1 MSDKLDAN
9 VNNIDTSGFVS
20 KTKYDTYKADL
31 EKKITNISEF
41 VKKKQITTSALTA
54 DENKIPDVSTLV
66 KKKKKNEYNEKT
78 SDIEKNVTDHSHD
91 KHITS
96 LEFNKLTTE
105 RFAATLKQARL
116 WQFSSNKTNH
126 VLVANELK
134 KLQTF
139 DSSYF

>member
-54 DENKIPDVSTLV
+54 DENKMPDVSTLV

-78 SDIEKNVTDHSHD
+78 SDIEKNVTNHSHD

>member
-66 KKKKKNEYNEKT
+66 KKKKKKMST
-78 SDIEKNVTDHSHD
+78 MK
-91 KHITS
+91 KHQ
-96 LEFNKLTTE
+96 
-105 RFAATLKQARL
+105 TLKRTL
-116 WQFSSNKTNH
+116 LIILMINIL
-126 VLVANELK
+126 LV
-134 KLQTF
+134 
-139 DSSYF
+139 

>member
-66 KKKKKNEYNEKT
+66 KKKKKWVQW
-78 SDIEKNVTDHSHD
+78 KNIRHW
-91 KHITS
+91 KERYWS
-96 LEFNKLTTE
+96 LS
-105 RFAATLKQARL
+105 
-116 WQFSSNKTNH
+116 W
-126 VLVANELK
+126 
-134 KLQTF
+134 
-139 DSSYF
+139 

>member
-9 VNNIDTSGFVS
+9 VNDIDTNGFVS

-66 KKKKKNEYNEKT
+66 KKKKRLQWKNIRHRKESYW
-78 SDIEKNVTDHSHD
+78 S
-91 KHITS
+91 
-96 LEFNKLTTE
+96 
-105 RFAATLKQARL
+105 
-116 WQFSSNKTNH
+116 FSW
-126 VLVANELK
+126 
-134 KLQTF
+134 
-139 DSSYF
+139 

>member
-41 VKKKQITTSALTA
+41 AKEKQITTSALTA
-54 DENKIPDVSTLV
+54 DENKIPDVSTLE
-66 KKKKKNEYNEKT
+66 KKKKDYNEKI
-78 SDIEKNVTDHSHD
+78 SDIEKKVTDHSHD

-116 WQFSSNKTNH
+116 W
-126 VLVANELK
+126 
-134 KLQTF
+134 
-139 DSSYF
+139 

>member
-66 KKKKKNEYNEKT
+66 KKKKKWVQW
-78 SDIEKNVTDHSHD
+78 KNIRHW
-91 KHITS
+91 K
-96 LEFNKLTTE
+96 E
-105 RFAATLKQARL
+105 RY
-116 WQFSSNKTNH
+116 WSFSW
-126 VLVANELK
+126 
-134 KLQTF
+134 
-139 DSSYF
+139 

>member
-54 DENKIPDVSTLV
+54 DENKMPDVSTLV
-66 KKKKKNEYNEKT
+66 KKKKKWVQW
-78 SDIEKNVTDHSHD
+78 KNIRHW
-91 KHITS
+91 K
-96 LEFNKLTTE
+96 E
-105 RFAATLKQARL
+105 RY
-116 WQFSSNKTNH
+116 WSFSW
-126 VLVANELK
+126 
-134 KLQTF
+134 
-139 DSSYF
+139 

>member
-41 VKKKQITTSALTA
+41 VKKKQITTSASTA

-66 KKKKKNEYNEKT
+66 KKKKKWVQW
-78 SDIEKNVTDHSHD
+78 KNIRHW
-91 KHITS
+91 K
-96 LEFNKLTTE
+96 E
-105 RFAATLKQARL
+105 RY
-116 WQFSSNKTNH
+116 WSFSW
-126 VLVANELK
+126 
-134 KLQTF
+134 
-139 DSSYF
+139 

>member
-1 MSDKLDAN
+1 MQQSWPISISSKIWYSLLKAKIYKIDIGKLKTVPVDFSKLSWVVNTDVVNKTVSDKLDAN

-66 KKKKKNEYNEKT
+66 KKKKKWVQW
-78 SDIEKNVTDHSHD
+78 KNIRHW
-91 KHITS
+91 K
-96 LEFNKLTTE
+96 E
-105 RFAATLKQARL
+105 R
-116 WQFSSNKTNH
+116 
-126 VLVANELK
+126 
-134 KLQTF
+134 
-139 DSSYF
+139 

>member
-9 VNNIDTSGFVS
+9 VNNMDTSGFVS

>member
-66 KKKKKNEYNEKT
+66 KKKKKKRT
-78 SDIEKNVTDHSHD
+78 MK
-91 KHITS
+91 KHQ
-96 LEFNKLTTE
+96 
-105 RFAATLKQARL
+105 TLKRTL
-116 WQFSSNKTNH
+116 LIILMINIL
-126 VLVANELK
+126 LV
-134 KLQTF
+134 
-139 DSSYF
+139 

>member
-66 KKKKKNEYNEKT
+66 KKKKKKWVQW
-78 SDIEKNVTDHSHD
+78 KNIRHW
-91 KHITS
+91 K
-96 LEFNKLTTE
+96 E
-105 RFAATLKQARL
+105 RY
-116 WQFSSNKTNH
+116 WSFSW
-126 VLVANELK
+126 
-134 KLQTF
+134 
-139 DSSYF
+139 

>member
-66 KKKKKNEYNEKT
+66 KKKKKKMNTMK
-78 SDIEKNVTDHSHD
+78 
-91 KHITS
+91 KHQ
-96 LEFNKLTTE
+96 
-105 RFAATLKQARL
+105 TLKRKL
-116 WQFSSNKTNH
+116 LIILMINIL
-126 VLVANELK
+126 LV
-134 KLQTF
+134 
-139 DSSYF
+139 

>member
-78 SDIEKNVTDHSHD
+78 SDIEKKVTDHSHD

-116 WQFSSNKTNH
+116 
-126 VLVANELK
+126 
-134 KLQTF
+134 
-139 DSSYF
+139 

>member
-41 VKKKQITTSALTA
+41 AKEKQITTSALTA
-54 DENKIPDVSTLV
+54 DENKIHDVSTLE
-66 KKKKKNEYNEKT
+66 KKKKKYNEKT
-78 SDIEKNVTDHSHD
+78 SDIEKNVTNHSHD

-116 WQFSSNKTNH
+116 W
-126 VLVANELK
+126 
-134 KLQTF
+134 
-139 DSSYF
+139 

>member
-1 MSDKLDAN
+1 MSDKLDAK

-66 KKKKKNEYNEKT
+66 KKKKKK
-78 SDIEKNVTDHSHD
+78 
-91 KHITS
+91 
-96 LEFNKLTTE
+96 
-105 RFAATLKQARL
+105 
-116 WQFSSNKTNH
+116 
-126 VLVANELK
+126 
-134 KLQTF
+134 
-139 DSSYF
+139 

>member
-9 VNNIDTSGFVS
+9 VNDIDTNGFVS

-66 KKKKKNEYNEKT
+66 KKKKKMSTMK
-78 SDIEKNVTDHSHD
+78 
-91 KHITS
+91 KHQ
-96 LEFNKLTTE
+96 
-105 RFAATLKQARL
+105 TLKRTL
-116 WQFSSNKTNH
+116 LIILMINIL
-126 VLVANELK
+126 LV
-134 KLQTF
+134 
-139 DSSYF
+139 

>member
-9 VNNIDTSGFVS
+9 VNDIDTNGFVS

-41 VKKKQITTSALTA
+41 AKEKQIKTSALTA

-66 KKKKKNEYNEKT
+66 KKKKKHYNEKI
-78 SDIEKNVTDHSHD
+78 SDIEKKVTDHSHD
-91 KHITS
+91 KHVTS

-116 WQFSSNKTNH
+116 
-126 VLVANELK
+126 
-134 KLQTF
+134 
-139 DSSYF
+139 